1 MSATRTPNHPVIVS
15 GHFEPLSPSE
25 PETTKGSQYGFVS
38 TLSYFQCAGYGG
50 NKADAF
56 EVVLKTNTLLTHTL
70 EVGFIYSLTGKLIA
84 MNDGTLPIITYF
96 ENSLV
101 KVCEA
106 GDNQPDFKSKTT
118 AIGLGHVSK
127 REEVVGSEED
137 GGTRLEVEVVHHDWD
152 AQAKFHRRFLI
163 KYIIPSSKNMV
174 KTQTLYVV
182 GRETDIVG
190 ILVDFD
196 VAKSMAIVLV
206 NAVSLTSGHMLGRL
220 LPSASGSEVPSPR
233 KGLKFVKLSPR
244 KEQSASQLSESPNV
258 PLTPTKSN
266 DKENDLKGKRKQ
278 ASDNEDESEVESD
291 LDKLDSMEIEVEET
305 QKSKSTRGSPRKSIL
320 QAAAKRMKRL

>member
-1 MSATRTPNHPVIVS
+1 MIQGKDPFLSTGSGVGREPSVVCKVDVSSFICFCINVDCYISSSTTSRLTQTIPHFQQVRTPALSLCDFHQ
-15 GHFEPLSPSE
+15 PLFINSSSSTAIFRNVRHSNPQPPRHSIGAFRAAFPCEYKLSSLLKLIGIFLTCLQQSE

-152 AQAKFHRRFLI
+152 AQ
-163 KYIIPSSKNMV
+163 
-174 KTQTLYVV
+174 
-182 GRETDIVG
+182 
-190 ILVDFD
+190 
-196 VAKSMAIVLV
+196 
-206 NAVSLTSGHMLGRL
+206 
-220 LPSASGSEVPSPR
+220 
-233 KGLKFVKLSPR
+233 
-244 KEQSASQLSESPNV
+244 
-258 PLTPTKSN
+258 
-266 DKENDLKGKRKQ
+266 GKRKQ